1 MRASSNITGAECA
14 REILQAAQI
23 HDVDVVETNDFLGD
37 HYDPRDKKLC
47 LSSNVYNTP
56 SVAALGIAAHETGHA
71 IQHAKAYAPLKA
83 RMAIV
88 PVTMVASQM
97 LPFVIL
103 GGLFFH
109 ITGLITIGIYCYAIL
124 LVFQVDHA
132 ASGIRRLA
140 AGKNHFAT
148 NGDRP
153 ARRGSGGREQC
164 PQRGCA
170 HVCGGVHRGAWATC
184 SGYCRSATGAD
195 RSHYLKMDP
204 ALALPARRI
213 SDLLSSGLQARA
225 KSKRETMDQPRVDP
239 DQELVTRTQSGDA
252 GAFDELVIK
261 YTPRLYGLVY
271 NMTSNHED
279 TNDLL
284 QDIFAKAYSAIRG
297 FRGKSSFYTWIHS
310 IAVNMTLNF
319 LKKRGRRFQL
329 SLDDV
334 DASIQ
339 NDKEFLESTATSSPV
354 READLSELQRRLN
367 EAMMKLSEEHRA
379 VVTMFH
385 IQGMP
390 HAEISKILRVSEGT
404 VRSRLFYAN
413 RQLQNYLDE
422 FRKNPVS

>member
-1 MRASSNITGAECA
+1 
-14 REILQAAQI
+14 
-23 HDVDVVETNDFLGD
+23 
-37 HYDPRDKKLC
+37 
-47 LSSNVYNTP
+47 
-56 SVAALGIAAHETGHA
+56 
-71 IQHAKAYAPLKA
+71 
-83 RMAIV
+83 
-88 PVTMVASQM
+88 
-97 LPFVIL
+97 
-103 GGLFFH
+103 
-109 ITGLITIGIYCYAIL
+109 
-124 LVFQVDHA
+124 
-132 ASGIRRLA
+132 
-140 AGKNHFAT
+140 
-148 NGDRP
+148 
-153 ARRGSGGREQC
+153 
-164 PQRGCA
+164 
-170 HVCGGVHRGAWATC
+170 
-184 SGYCRSATGAD
+184 
-195 RSHYLKMDP
+195 
-204 ALALPARRI
+204 
-213 SDLLSSGLQARA
+213 
-225 KSKRETMDQPRVDP
+225 MDQPRTDP
-239 DQELVTRTQSGDA
+239 DQELVKRTQAGDA
-252 GAFDELVIK
+252 VAFDELVIK

-284 QDIFAKAYSAIRG
+284 QDIFAKAYKAIRG
-297 FRGKSSFYTWIHS
+297 FRGKSSFYTWVHS

-339 NDKEFLESTATSSPV
+339 NDKEFMEATATSSPV

-367 EAMMKLSEEHRA
+367 EAMMKLSEDHRA

>member
-1 MRASSNITGAECA
+1 MSS
-14 REILQAAQI
+14 
-23 HDVDVVETNDFLGD
+23 
-37 HYDPRDKKLC
+37 
-47 LSSNVYNTP
+47 
-56 SVAALGIAAHETGHA
+56 SVA
-71 IQHAKAYAPLKA
+71 
-83 RMAIV
+83 
-88 PVTMVASQM
+88 
-97 LPFVIL
+97 LPSI
-103 GGLFFH
+103 
-109 ITGLITIGIYCYAIL
+109 
-124 LVFQVDHA
+124 
-132 ASGIRRLA
+132 
-140 AGKNHFAT
+140 
-148 NGDRP
+148 
-153 ARRGSGGREQC
+153 ARRF
-164 PQRGCA
+164 
-170 HVCGGVHRGAWATC
+170 
-184 SGYCRSATGAD
+184 
-195 RSHYLKMDP
+195 
-204 ALALPARRI
+204 
-213 SDLLSSGLQARA
+213 SDLLSSGEGDRV
-225 KSKRETMDQPRVDP
+225 KSKRKAMDQPRTDE
-239 DQELVTRTQSGDA
+239 DQQLVARTQSGDA
-252 GAFDELVIK
+252 SAFDQLVVK

-284 QDIFAKAYSAIRG
+284 QDVFAKAYKAIRG

-319 LKKRGRRFQL
+319 LKKRGRRYHL

-339 NDKEFLESTATSSPV
+339 NDKEFLELTATSSPV

-422 FRKNPVS
+422 FRKNPVA